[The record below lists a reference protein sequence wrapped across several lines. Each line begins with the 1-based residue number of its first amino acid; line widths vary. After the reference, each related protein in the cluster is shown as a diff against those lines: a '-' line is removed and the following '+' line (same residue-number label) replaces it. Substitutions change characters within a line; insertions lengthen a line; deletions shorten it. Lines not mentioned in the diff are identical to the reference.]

1 MTLVTVVISRKNKGQ
16 AARAP
21 CPETPHSHL
30 PVRFSYSIICS
41 EAATLVEVD
50 SNLNPKVERYRQSW
64 RLRIPPDP
72 GETRRIERWL
82 ATARVILAVSALVAI
97 RMDPTELGHS
107 WAAYGLFVFYL
118 ANGCLIMM
126 LLRRRQ
132 ESTAAFRVLVHAGDI
147 AWPALISIFSEGPRT
162 PFFLFF
168 VFVLAA
174 AAYRW
179 GLWETLGTAAAEVAL
194 LWIESLVLLNL
205 PVGPGGTLPWL
216 VFSGLRVNVG
226 EFEPQRLFMLSVYL
240 LVMGLLL
247 GYLAEQQ
254 KHLRAEKAVLTGTL
268 AKVRVEAGLTGTIER
283 IFQEMMSMYGASRVV
298 LASQESHSHRV
309 FVGELN
315 QASEGAPSEFRWL
328 EAKPRD
334 AKMYLDDFPGE
345 VCYAT
350 VDADHWTTLALDQDG
365 HQTSVANLMPISQ
378 LRQVQTFDRL
388 LTVGFLF
395 GAEWR
400 GRVFLFNP
408 SWRGE
413 KQEELRF
420 VLDMVR
426 QVGPAVYNV
435 YLLHRLRRR
444 AGAAERARVA
454 RELHD
459 GAVQSLI
466 AVEMQVDVLRRQAQ
480 ADKVI
485 GAELGRIQG
494 LLREE
499 VLKLR
504 ELMQQ
509 MKSMDVDA
517 QKLLRVMND
526 TVERFQRETGIS
538 ARFVTDVEV
547 LDMPQRICR
556 ELVRIVQEGLV
567 NVRKHSGARHAL
579 VRLGSS
585 ADKWNLTLEDDGK
598 GFPFAGRYNQ
608 DQMEEAGRGPMI
620 IKERVRLIDGEL
632 TIESNPGQGT
642 RLEITVPRN
651 GEAPHE
657 L

>member
-1 MTLVTVVISRKNKGQ
+1 MN
-16 AARAP
+16 
-21 CPETPHSHL
+21 PH
-30 PVRFSYSIICS
+30 
-41 EAATLVEVD
+41 
-50 SNLNPKVERYRQSW
+50 VERYRYSW
-64 RLRIPPDP
+64 RLRIPADP

-82 ATARVILAVSALVAI
+82 ATARVILAVSALVTI
-97 RMDPTELGHS
+97 QMDPKELGPS
-107 WAAYGLFVFYL
+107 WAAYGLFVFYM
-118 ANGCLIMM
+118 ANGILILM

-132 ESTAAFRVLVHAGDI
+132 QSTAAFRLMVHAGDI

-179 GLWETLGTAAAEVAL
+179 GFWETLGTAAAEVAL
-194 LWIESLVLLNL
+194 LWAESFVLLHASL
-205 PVGPGGTLPWL
+205 GPGGSLPWAAL
-216 VFSGLRVNVG
+216 SGLRVNVR
-226 EFEPQRLFMLSVYL
+226 EFEPQSLFMQSVYL

-254 KHLRAEKAVLTGTL
+254 KHLRAEKAVVTGTL
-268 AKVRVEAGLTGTIER
+268 SRIRVEAGLNGTIEQ
-283 IFQEMMSMYGASRVV
+283 IFREAMSMYGASRAVV
-298 LASQESHSHRV
+298 ASQESHSQRV

-315 QASEGAPSEFRWL
+315 KNNGSAPSEFRWL
-328 EAKPRD
+328 ESASRD
-334 AKMYLDDFPGE
+334 AKNYLDDFPGD
-345 VCYAT
+345 VCYAAING
-350 VDADHWTTLALDQDG
+350 DRWTTLALDHSG
-365 HQTSVANLMPISQ
+365 HQVPVANMAAISQ
-378 LRQVQTFDRL
+378 LREVRTFDSL
-388 LTVGFLF
+388 ITVAFLF
-395 GAEWR
+395 GSEWR
-400 GRVFLFNP
+400 GRVFLFDP

-420 VLDMVR
+420 LLDLVH

-444 AGAAERARVA
+444 AGAAERARFA

-466 AVEMQVDVLRRQAQ
+466 AVEMQLDVLRRQAD
-480 ADKVI
+480 AGKPI
-485 GAELGRIQG
+485 GAELVRIQG

-509 MKSMDVDA
+509 MKAIDVDA
-517 QKLLRVMND
+517 QRLLGVLND

-538 ARFVTDVEV
+538 ARFVTDLEDV
-547 LDMPQRICR
+547 DMPQRVCR
-556 ELVRIVQEGLV
+556 EILRIVQEGLV
-567 NVRKHSGARHAL
+567 NVRKHSGARHVL

-585 ADKWNLTLEDDGK
+585 LKKWNLTLEDDGK
-598 GFPFAGRYNQ
+598 GFPFAGRFNH
-608 DQMEEAGRGPMI
+608 DQMDVAGKGPMI
-620 IKERVRLIDGEL
+620 IMERVGLIAGEL
-632 TIESNPGQGT
+632 TVESNPGQGT
-642 RLEITVPRN
+642 RLEVTVPRN
-651 GEAPHE
+651 GEMPHE

>member
-1 MTLVTVVISRKNKGQ
+1 MRS
-16 AARAP
+16 
-21 CPETPHSHL
+21 
-30 PVRFSYSIICS
+30 
-41 EAATLVEVD
+41 VD
-50 SNLNPKVERYRQSW
+50 RYRNSW

-82 ATARVILAVSALVAI
+82 ATARVFLAISTLVAI

-118 ANGCLIMM
+118 ANGILILM

-132 ESTAAFRVLVHAGDI
+132 QSTSAFRLLVHAGDI
-147 AWPALISIFSEGPRT
+147 VWPAVISIFAEGPRT

-168 VFVLAA
+168 FFVLAA

-194 LWIESLVLLNL
+194 LWLERLVVIQLWLQ
-205 PVGPGGTLPWL
+205 PGGPARLSA
-216 VFSGLRVNVG
+216 FIGLRVNVN
-226 EFEPQRLFMLSVYL
+226 EFDPNRLFMLSIYL
-240 LVMGLLL
+240 IVMGLLL

-254 KHLRAEKAVLTGTL
+254 KHLRAEKAVVTGIL
-268 AKVRVEAGLTGTIER
+268 SRVRVEAGLTGTMQQ
-283 IFQEMMSMYGASRVV
+283 IFSETMAMYEASRLVV
-298 LASQESHSHRV
+298 AAQEARSHRV
-309 FVGELN
+309 FLGELDR
-315 QASEGAPSEFRWL
+315 SSSGAPPEFQWL
-328 EAKPRD
+328 DGHRNART
-334 AKMYLDDFPGE
+334 YLDDFPGE
-345 VCYAT
+345 VCYST
-350 VDADHWTTLALDQDG
+350 TSDGKWTTLALDHYGNQIPVTD
-365 HQTSVANLMPISQ
+365 QAPVAK
-378 LRQVQTFDRL
+378 LRETQEFNSL
-388 LTVGFLF
+388 ITVAFLF
-395 GAEWR
+395 GGEWR
-400 GRVFLFNP
+400 GRIFLFNP

-420 VLDMVR
+420 MLNLVR
-426 QVGPAVYNV
+426 QVGPAIYNV

-444 AGAAERARVA
+444 ASAAERARFA

-466 AVEMQVDVLRRQAQ
+466 AVELQVDVIRRQAE
-480 ADKVI
+480 ANRPI

-509 MKSMDVDA
+509 MKVIDVDA
-517 QKLLRVMND
+517 DRLLGVLND

-538 ARFVTDVEV
+538 ARFVTDLDE
-547 LDMPQRICR
+547 LDMPQKVCR
-556 ELVRIVQEGLV
+556 ELLRIVQESLV

-585 ADKWNLTLEDDGK
+585 NGKWTLTVEDDGK
-598 GFPFAGRYNQ
+598 GFPFTGRLNQ
-608 DQMEEAGRGPMI
+608 QQMEDEGKGPMI
-620 IKERVRLIDGEL
+620 IKERVRLLDGEL
-632 TIESNPGQGT
+632 TVESTPGQGT
-642 RLEITVPRN
+642 RLEISVPR
-651 GEAPHE
+651 GEVPNE
-657 L
+657 F